1 MIGILLYSRIILTN
15 MVWFILYNTIEY
27 VEYDTNYE
35 PVYRTRKNSY
45 KIIMKW

>member
-1 MIGILLYSRIILTN
+1 

-27 VEYDTNYE
+27 VEYNTNYE
-35 PVYRTRKNSY
+35 LVYRTRKNSY